1 MPDSELAGRIQAA
14 FVGRAL
20 ETSGMIALRGDF
32 ENEEIAE
39 LLSGW
44 IGAELPGS
52 GLFVKTGDAMIGRMA
67 PDELLFI
74 VPFEELEESLDS
86 IRNLGKSDQIS
97 AADVSDMRAVFEVS
111 GTGSRDVVAK
121 GTPLDFSRD
130 AFGKGS
136 FRRTRLGQVAV
147 MIWMEEEPVI
157 RIACRRSE
165 SDYVEEFLRTSAN
178 ADIPGFYNTGRPAKA
193 D

>member
-74 VPFEELEESLDS
+74 VPFEELEEIAGFDQKSWQIGSDFGRRCFRYAGRVRGFRELDLAMS
-86 IRNLGKSDQIS
+86 SP
-97 AADVSDMRAVFEVS
+97 RARRWIFPAMPLV
-111 GTGSRDVVAK
+111 RDPFVE
-121 GTPLDFSRD
+121 RD
-130 AFGKGS
+130 
-136 FRRTRLGQVAV
+136 
-147 MIWMEEEPVI
+147 
-157 RIACRRSE
+157 
-165 SDYVEEFLRTSAN
+165 
-178 ADIPGFYNTGRPAKA
+178 
-193 D
+193 